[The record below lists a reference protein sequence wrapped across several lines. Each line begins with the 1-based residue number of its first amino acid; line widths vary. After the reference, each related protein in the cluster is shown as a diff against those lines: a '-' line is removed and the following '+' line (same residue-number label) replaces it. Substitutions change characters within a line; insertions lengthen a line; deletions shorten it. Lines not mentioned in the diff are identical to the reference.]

1 MTPHR
6 SNPRKKDNRI
16 HLDSEQQRVINA
28 LAPSI
33 LSFIIGYPLLMWA
46 FGKLDSW
53 KDALMLLGVG
63 LIIAVILGILY
74 VLGSKIPRKD
84 E

>member
-1 MTPHR
+1 M
-6 SNPRKKDNRI
+6 I
-16 HLDSEQQRVINA
+16 HLDNEQKRVLKAISGSS
-28 LAPSI
+28 LG
-33 LSFIIGYPLLMWA
+33 FFVGYPLLMWA